1 MATAVAKAERLAHA
15 YRTLLEVS
23 VELAEEDDP
32 VRLCQVATDAVLEI
46 TGAARGFVALVD
58 GDGFRFPVA
67 RRTDAADI
75 ADPDS
80 EASRTVMRRVIESGE
95 SEVVVDAVND
105 PRYRGARSVH
115 NLQLRAVLCAPLT
128 HRGRAVGAFYLDGPS
143 DCFGRQEE
151 ELVGGLGRAL
161 GAALE
166 RERSRARLSE
176 DRERLLAEL
185 KGRDG
190 ADGIVGRSPALVD
203 VLRMIAQVADTPAS
217 VLITGESGTGK
228 EMVARALHRNSSR
241 AEGPFVA
248 VNCGAIPR
256 ELLEGELFGY
266 ERGAFTGAV
275 RSRPGR
281 FEAADGGTLFLDEI
295 GELEPELQVKL
306 LRAIQ
311 TREIVRLG
319 SNESRKID
327 ARLLSATNRDLAEE
341 VRAGRFRR
349 DLYYRIRVIEVHLP
363 PLRERVEDIAALAD
377 ALLQRLAD
385 RYGGEPAGITPAA
398 LAAIEAYD
406 WPGNV
411 RELENVLERGWILA
425 HGQPLDLNHL
435 PPELRGG
442 VPAPEIPSGLPLEEA
457 TDRFRRYYIVRALD
471 AAEGNKTRAAD
482 ALGVNRSYL
491 FTLLKR
497 YGLSS

>member
-1 MATAVAKAERLAHA
+1 MKVLLADDEKAIAVTLGDALRAAGHDVTVVNDGLAAAAAVDASPFDVVVSDIRMPGLDGMAVLGKAKARDP
-15 YRTLLEVS
+15 RTEVILVTGYGTVES
-23 VELAEEDDP
+23 AVEAMKAGAFHYVQKPFYNEAIVELLGRIAHLRSLRPREE
-32 VRLCQVATDAVLEI
+32 E
-46 TGAARGFVALVD
+46 
-58 GDGFRFPVA
+58 PVA
-67 RRTDAADI
+67 MEGIVGASREMRQVFDVLRRAA
-75 ADPDS
+75 PS
-80 EASRTVMRRVIESGE
+80 EASILIE
-95 SEVVVDAVND
+95 
-105 PRYRGARSVH
+105 
-115 NLQLRAVLCAPLT
+115 
-128 HRGRAVGAFYLDGPS
+128 
-143 DCFGRQEE
+143 
-151 ELVGGLGRAL
+151 
-161 GAALE
+161 
-166 RERSRARLSE
+166 
-176 DRERLLAEL
+176 
-185 KGRDG
+185 
-190 ADGIVGRSPALVD
+190 
-203 VLRMIAQVADTPAS
+203 
-217 VLITGESGTGK
+217 GESGTGK